1 MKPKVSV
8 IVPVYNTEKYI
19 RKCVDS
25 IINQTLKDIEIILV
39 DDGSTDSCHEI
50 LDEYSTKDNRVIV
63 IHKENGGQGSARNM
77 GLDIAKG
84 QYIGFVDSDDWVDLD
99 MYEKLYTNAKLNE
112 ADMVVCNRKVFN
124 EDGLL
129 KTSIDVG
136 QNSFINVNGNIADF
150 IIQKLLCPY
159 TVSTCNRIY
168 SNEIVKKLNLR
179 FESVQEVGSE
189 DALFNYCFLL
199 DSGIVTSINNT
210 YHNQLA
216 REGSTTRSYKIG
228 AMNRTGKLIEGIYK
242 YSESRQKRE
251 IGEVIAPIMLL
262 FFQQWNY
269 NLIKTYGKQNL
280 KRNIKLEHKQA
291 SNNLYV
297 KRAEKAVIC
306 DVRMVAYLKKMGF
319 SIKGRLFIKSY
330 MFFSL
335 CNLNTLAANIRVI
348 L

>member
-8 IVPVYNTEKYI
+8 IVPVYNAEKYI
-19 RKCVDS
+19 IKCVDS

-39 DDGSTDSCHEI
+39 DDGSTDISPEM

-84 QYIGFVDSDDWVDLD
+84 EYIGFVDSDDWVDLD
-99 MYEKLYTNAKLNE
+99 MYEKLYTNAKLTE

-124 EDGLL
+124 EDGYL
-129 KTSIDVG
+129 KTSVDVG
-136 QNSFINVNGNIADF
+136 NDIFTNINEDIPSFIVER
-150 IIQKLLCPY
+150 LLNPY
-159 TVSTCNRIY
+159 TVVVYNRIY
-168 SNEIVKKLNLR
+168 SSNVFEKSTIRFKEVK
-179 FESVQEVGSE
+179 EVGSE

-199 DSGIVTSINNT
+199 NSNKVSSINDT

-216 REGSTTRSYKIG
+216 REGSTAREYKVG
-228 AMNRTGKLIEGIYK
+228 AMKRTGNLIESVYK
-242 YSESRQKRE
+242 YSKEQDKSDVGE
-251 IGEVIAPIMLL
+251 IIAPIMLV

-269 NLIKTYGKQNL
+269 NLIKTYGMDNL
-280 KRNIKLEHKQA
+280 KENIKIEHKQSANSNYLRKAERAIVFDKKIA
-291 SNNLYV
+291 S
-297 KRAEKAVIC
+297 
-306 DVRMVAYLKKMGF
+306 YLKKMGF
-319 SIKGRLFIKSY
+319 GVKGRLFIRGY

-335 CNLNTLAANIRVI
+335 CNFNTLAAALRVM

>member
-39 DDGSTDSCHEI
+39 DDGSTDNSPEI
-50 LDEYSTKDNRVIV
+50 LDEYIARDSRATV
-63 IHKENGGQGSARNM
+63 IHKENGGQGSARNI

-84 QYIGFVDSDDWVDLD
+84 EYIGFVDSDDWVDLD
-99 MYEKLYTNAKLNE
+99 MYEKLYTNAKLTE
-112 ADMVVCNRKVFN
+112 ADMVVCNRNVFN

-136 QNSFINVNGNIADF
+136 QDSFINVNENIANF
-150 IIQKLLCPY
+150 TIQKLLYPY

-168 SNEIVKKLNLR
+168 SNEIVKKLKLR
-179 FESVQEVGSE
+179 FKSVQEVGSE

-199 DSGIVTSINNT
+199 DADIVTSINNT

-216 REGSTTRSYKIG
+216 REGSTTRNYKIG

-242 YSESRQKRE
+242 YSESMQKRE
-251 IGEVIAPIMLL
+251 SGETIAPIMLI

-269 NLIKTYGKQNL
+269 NLIKIYGKQNL
-280 KRNIKLEHKQA
+280 KKNIKLEHKEV
-291 SNNLYV
+291 SNNPYV
-297 KRAEKAVIC
+297 KKAEKAVIC
-306 DVRMVAYLKKMGF
+306 DVRMATYLKKMGF
-319 SIKGRLFIKSY
+319 SIKGRLYIKSY

-335 CNLNTLAANIRVI
+335 CNLNTLAANLRAM